1 MSKVILILADG
12 MRPDGLEACGHPF
25 LEELKAHSV
34 YTMNAVT
41 VMPSVTLPCHMSLF
55 LSVPPQ
61 RHGILTNTYVPQ
73 VRPVKGLF
81 ERIRESGKTAAMYY
95 NWGELRD
102 LAAPDSLAKGLYESG
117 HIYGYEKTNLTLTE
131 AVVRD
136 MRENMPDFIFL
147 YLGWLDEAGHAEGWM
162 SEEYLRALRQ
172 SVECV
177 RNVVSC
183 MPEDTEL
190 FFTADHGGHGRSHG
204 TDMKEDMT
212 IPLFAYRKNRKGR
225 EIPGAG
231 LMDIAPTA
239 AALLGIAPDPEWEG
253 KEICLA

>member
-81 ERIRESGKTAAMYY
+81 ERIRESGNTAAM
-95 NWGELRD
+95 
-102 LAAPDSLAKGLYESG
+102 
-117 HIYGYEKTNLTLTE
+117 
-131 AVVRD
+131 
-136 MRENMPDFIFL
+136 
-147 YLGWLDEAGHAEGWM
+147 
-162 SEEYLRALRQ
+162 
-172 SVECV
+172 
-177 RNVVSC
+177 
-183 MPEDTEL
+183 
-190 FFTADHGGHGRSHG
+190 
-204 TDMKEDMT
+204 
-212 IPLFAYRKNRKGR
+212 
-225 EIPGAG
+225 
-231 LMDIAPTA
+231 
-239 AALLGIAPDPEWEG
+239 
-253 KEICLA
+253 